1 MASYFDDFLDMGD
14 TQPIKVDDLPDAFA
28 SLPTIGNLPP
38 DVVGNTLTSV
48 LAQPQMS
55 PEEAQRQADDR
66 RMVEGIQGLAEV
78 LPINDP
84 LNIRS
89 PLSGYPQ
96 GMNPDLR
103 AVDDL
108 FESLGQVRTAG
119 PFEKE
124 LKEVR
129 KATEK
134 AAKDFE
140 KFQQSQN
147 VADAAIDRANFAF
160 RTEDPNAFLPP
171 SYGQVDSFGRGG
183 TQGRTF
189 EFADTGPEYT
199 FGISD
204 TLPVGGAKR
213 VGAPEISSFVGN
225 VADTISRIGVPTTST
240 GKFSGIPTSFSLNPG
255 FSFDPTAVSPTVD
268 ASILQGGG
276 GLTAQ
281 QISDAAMAEA
291 LRSAEASVAQNALA
305 QSGYLGGEMQ
315 FAPMAT
321 NVPPIT
327 RPSYLDYDP
336 TRVSRTVDDSL
347 TYQGTP
353 ITDTTAPPPIT
364 EKDVDKFQPVDDDT
378 GAEGIVQNGGV
389 AEDDAS
395 TTSFPPRSQS
405 RRGQYFTSGTSVYV
419 YHPFYQDNNGYKYV
433 GETAYTDSDGV
444 QQPSTVN
451 NNDVNADLR
460 RADSNLQDAIANNE
474 MDALGNKL
482 FSTQQPSPDA
492 SSAQPSAP
500 GATSQFPIAPSFQPT
515 INQFGQPVV
524 QATGQPM
531 QEVMRAPATY
541 GEVLGGTPMQPMTT
555 TGGFYDDLYQQS
567 LEPVDAFKAYQLSQ
581 FPGASLGSRLAAQD
595 ALGTGF
601 EPAFGRFLLGSAS
614 GRIAPT
620 DIADASGGFGG
631 YLRDRQRA
639 DLSQVRQE
647 FANLGAALRGYT
659 PGGALDPRFASY
671 YETFGDPSKPESLR
685 NSILNAAQAA
695 LGTRRRTGALG
706 NIYDVMQQQYGA
718 GAGSRFADFVSG
730 AFAQRP
736 MVQPMQSFAPTTSN
750 FLAQSQSNPYY
761 GVSSTSAMAR
771 QQPVVT
777 PEPTLFGG
785 TMGY

>member
-1 MASYFDDFLDMGD
+1 MPHIPGHQSSYFDEFLDMGD

-55 PEEAQRQADDR
+55 REEANRQAGDR
-66 RMVEGIQGLAEV
+66 IMVEGIQGLAEV

-84 LNIRS
+84 LNLFS
-89 PLSGYPQ
+89 PWSGYPQ
-96 GMNPDLR
+96 GMNPDIR
-103 AVDDL
+103 GVAEL
-108 FESLGQVRTAG
+108 FQALGQERTAG
-119 PFEKE
+119 PFEEE

-147 VADAAIDRANFAF
+147 AADAAVDRANFAF
-160 RTEDPNAFLPP
+160 RTEDPSPVLPP
-171 SYGQVDSFGRGG
+171 SYGQVDSFGRAG

-204 TLPVGGAKR
+204 TLPIGGAKR

-240 GKFSGIPTSFSLNPG
+240 GKLSGIPTSFSLDPG

-276 GLTAQ
+276 GLTEQ
-281 QISDAAMAEA
+281 QIDDAAMAEA
-291 LRSAEASVAQNALA
+291 LRSAEASAAQNALA

-336 TRVSRTVDDSL
+336 TRVSRTVDESI
-347 TYQGTP
+347 TSERTP
-353 ITDTTAPPPIT
+353 VESIVNFDQASPTDTQTDTAP
-364 EKDVDKFQPVDDDT
+364 EPVDTAPEPTDT
-378 GAEGIVQNGGV
+378 EAPILTGEFPTNANRGDQFRVEGGV
-389 AEDDAS
+389 NQPDTIYIFHEDNGWTAMGR
-395 TTSFPPRSQS
+395 TSYTNQDGQQIQANFP
-405 RRGQYFTSGTSVYV
+405 SGT
-419 YHPFYQDNNGYKYV
+419 
-433 GETAYTDSDGV
+433 GETFLSGLD
-444 QQPSTVN
+444 N
-451 NNDVNADLR
+451 
-460 RADSNLQDAIANNE
+460 IATI
-474 MDALGNKL
+474 
-482 FSTQQPSPDA
+482 SPPDA
-492 SSAQPSAP
+492 PSAQPLAP
-500 GATSQFPIAPSFQPT
+500 GAPSFQPT

-524 QATGQPM
+524 QSMGQPITQPIAQPMGQPM
-531 QEVMRAPATY
+531 GQQTIAPATY
-541 GEVLGGTPMQPMTT
+541 GQVLGGTPVEPNPFQQ
-555 TGGFYDDLYQQS
+555 LYES
-567 LEPVDAFKAYQLSQ
+567 GLEPFDVFKRYQLSQ
-581 FPGASLGSRLAAQD
+581 FPGADLGQRLAVQD
-595 ALGTGF
+595 RLGTGF
-601 EPAFGRFLLGSAS
+601 SPAYGRFLLGTAS
-614 GRIAPT
+614 QRLLGQPT
-620 DIADASGGFGG
+620 DALDASGGFGR
-631 YLRDRQRA
+631 YLTSQPRA
-639 DLSQVRQE
+639 SLGQLRQE
-647 FANLGAALRGYT
+647 YANLANALGSYQTGLRTDVASPTANYLLAFGS
-659 PGGALDPRFASY
+659 PGEEDYRSNI
-671 YETFGDPSKPESLR
+671 LR
-685 NSILNAAQAA
+685 ATQAA
-695 LGTRRRTGALG
+695 LGSPVFRQSTLG
-706 NIYDVMQQQYGA
+706 NIFDVMEQQYGA
-718 GAGSRFADFVSG
+718 GAGSRFADFVRTGFS
-730 AFAQRP
+730 Q
-736 MVQPMQSFAPTTSN
+736 QPNMQSMQSFAPTTSN